1 MPYRVFHREVPCEVG
16 CLVRWCNGK
25 MALFSGVFFRYYRK
39 IEPLNNDESGEMT

>member
-1 MPYRVFHREVPCEVG
+1 
-16 CLVRWCNGK
+16 